1 MAKASIVVS
10 LAMAFWT
17 GATRAS
23 GVSLGQH
30 AIPLPYHGVTASS
43 ATSGNQGRAIILF
56 IGDGMGDG
64 QRTAARWSTGGRDGL
79 LAMDAMPVHGWSR
92 TASVDDPVTDSAA
105 AATAIATGVKVKN
118 GIISQDSEN
127 NGVTTILERA
137 QAKSMAVGLVSNT
150 QMAHATP
157 AAFASHVSSRAMMT
171 EIARQMLAQEVDVLL
186 GGGEDEFLP
195 VGRTGCYP
203 QPGERSDGRDLTAEA
218 IAAGYTYVCD
228 PVAFAAVV
236 PTSTTRL
243 LGLFADE
250 GMTRPFSPSLTEMT
264 QKAIA
269 ILSQDPDG
277 FFLMVEGG
285 QIDGACHANDAATVI
300 LDTIGLDEAVSVAQA
315 YASTRRDVLI
325 IVTGDHETGGMT
337 VDLSTAGLPREDG
350 PFSMPDGTPFYVNW
364 TTTGH
369 TGEDVPTTGQGLW
382 TQLLAGT
389 NENTHIHGVMV
400 RALGWRVWLPL
411 VRR

>member
-1 MAKASIVVS
+1 
-10 LAMAFWT
+10 
-17 GATRAS
+17 
-23 GVSLGQH
+23 
-30 AIPLPYHGVTASS
+30 
-43 ATSGNQGRAIILF
+43 
-56 IGDGMGDG
+56 MGDG